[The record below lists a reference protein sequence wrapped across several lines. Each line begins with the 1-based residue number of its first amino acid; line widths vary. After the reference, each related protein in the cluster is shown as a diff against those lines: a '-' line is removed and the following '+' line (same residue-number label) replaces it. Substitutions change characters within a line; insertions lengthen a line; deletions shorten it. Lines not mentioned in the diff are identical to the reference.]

1 MTTSVSTHPSAS
13 TSHATAAIP
22 TRPAH
27 GARLAERQ
35 TFPRAVRAEWLK
47 VTSLR
52 STWITTALAILITA
66 GLGAM
71 IAVTITDTSAAM
83 TTASW
88 SVLTV
93 GTVFGEIVVA
103 VLGTLLVTGE
113 YSSGQIRSSLAAV
126 PRRSRLFWAKATV
139 AAVWS
144 FLTGVIAILLALAL
158 AMPFLDVPAPSL
170 TDPGFLGYIWG
181 TGLAYAGIA
190 LMSLGLG
197 FLLRSTAGS
206 VTVMT
211 ILLFVAPTALQMAS
225 MWKPVFSKIAAVMP
239 ASDLQ
244 GLTDPLN
251 AGERWKDFNPDS
263 FLYHWQALACFGL
276 WVAVPLVVGWVAFS
290 RRDA

>member
-1 MTTSVSTHPSAS
+1 MTTASALT
-13 TSHATAAIP
+13 TS
-22 TRPAH
+22 TRPVTYRSAH
-27 GARLAERQ
+27 VDGRQ
-35 TFPRAVRAEWLK
+35 TLARAVRAEWLK
-47 VTSLR
+47 LTSLR

-71 IAVTITDTSAAM
+71 IAVTVTDSSAAM

-211 ILLFVAPTALQMAS
+211 VLLFVAPIAFQMAS
-225 MWKPVFSKIAAVMP
+225 MWKPVFSKVTAVMP
-239 ASDLQ
+239 ASVLQ
-244 GLTDPLN
+244 GVTDPLN
-251 AGERWKDFNPDS
+251 AGESWKDFNPDS